1 NIVCVAL
8 SLFFQLWITWFVN
21 RKRSWRRIAREV
33 LYLVLFIKPGIDA
46 ARVAGGGEND
56 DGLAA
61 MDPLQELALSKAI
74 EMVFESIPAAI
85 IQTRALIT
93 SKERTTLALVSIIIS
108 CCTTGFAAATMW
120 YDYDTS
126 PEKRRRN
133 PKLAGAT
140 PDTSRGPFFV
150 VLLMHGGLQVVAK
163 SFSSALL
170 FIANSNYFLAYTV
183 GDHVLYQL
191 YFAARGDLRNFRPGS
206 GVFPSVVFRVVE
218 KTVADFTSCWLMRN
232 PLSMHNAY
240 FLFNQLTAHA
250 SVFVSV
256 HVYVSSSSAHL
267 SARALWMSAGSLFAA
282 WALTYVILACMVK
295 PEYRYLFYTTET
307 TVQFTRSL
315 FEAETDEVRM
325 DIFTVHEVKW
335 AHYKDEVRE
344 FTHANWAQ
352 WKDEKPAWFTEE
364 VINRVPDEY
373 IPVAALAELN
383 AAAHGG
389 QRRRSSLGLV
399 ESVRRGSISAD

>member
-1 NIVCVAL
+1 
-8 SLFFQLWITWFVN
+8 
-21 RKRSWRRIAREV
+21 
-33 LYLVLFIKPGIDA
+33 
-46 ARVAGGGEND
+46 
-56 DGLAA
+56 
-61 MDPLQELALSKAI
+61 
-74 EMVFESIPAAI
+74 
-85 IQTRALIT
+85 
-93 SKERTTLALVSIIIS
+93 
-108 CCTTGFAAATMW
+108 MW
-120 YDYDTS
+120 YDFDTS
-126 PEKRRRN
+126 PQKRKMS
-133 PKLAGAT
+133 PSLAGAT
-140 PDTSRGPFFV
+140 PDTSRGPFFFVLV
-150 VLLMHGGLQVVAK
+150 VSGSLQVVAK

-191 YFAARGDLRNFRPGS
+191 YLAARGDHRNYRPGA
-206 GVFPSVVFRVVE
+206 GVLQSVAYRFGE

-232 PLSMHNAY
+232 PLTMHNAY

-256 HVYVSSSSAHL
+256 HVYVSSGFAHL

-282 WALTYVILACMVK
+282 WALTYVVRARERSPLPTPDPSFPLARRYVILACMVK
-295 PEYRYLFYTTET
+295 PEYRHLFYTTET
-307 TVQFTRSL
+307 SVQYIRADYVG
-315 FEAETDEVRM
+315 AETDEVKM
-325 DIFTVHEVKW
+325 FVFAYNEVKW

-344 FTHANWAQ
+344 FTHANWAR
-352 WKDEKPAWFTEE
+352 WKEEKPAWFTEE
-364 VINRVPDEY
+364 VIQLVPDEY

>member
-108 CCTTGFAAATMW
+108 CCTTGFAAATM
-120 YDYDTS
+120 
-126 PEKRRRN
+126 
-133 PKLAGAT
+133 
-140 PDTSRGPFFV
+140 
-150 VLLMHGGLQVVAK
+150 
-163 SFSSALL
+163 
-170 FIANSNYFLAYTV
+170 
-183 GDHVLYQL
+183 
-191 YFAARGDLRNFRPGS
+191 
-206 GVFPSVVFRVVE
+206 
-218 KTVADFTSCWLMRN
+218 C
-232 PLSMHNAY
+232 MHNAY

>member
-1 NIVCVAL
+1 
-8 SLFFQLWITWFVN
+8 
-21 RKRSWRRIAREV
+21 
-33 LYLVLFIKPGIDA
+33 
-46 ARVAGGGEND
+46 
-56 DGLAA
+56 
-61 MDPLQELALSKAI
+61 
-74 EMVFESIPAAI
+74 
-85 IQTRALIT
+85 
-93 SKERTTLALVSIIIS
+93 
-108 CCTTGFAAATMW
+108 MW

-126 PEKRRRN
+126 PENRRMS

-140 PDTSRGPFFV
+140 PDTSRGPFFIVLV
-150 VLLMHGGLQVVAK
+150 VHGALQVVAK
-163 SFSSALL
+163 CFSSALL

-191 YFAARGDLRNFRPGS
+191 YLAARGDHRNFRPGA
-206 GVFPSVVFRVVE
+206 GVLLSVVFRVTE

-232 PLSMHNAY
+232 PLTMHNAY

-250 SVFVSV
+250 GVFVSV
-256 HVYVSSSSAHL
+256 HVYVSSGFAHL

-282 WALTYVILACMVK
+282 WALTYVVRARERSPLPTPDPSFLLARRYAILACMIK
-295 PEYRYLFYTTET
+295 PEHRHLFYTTET
-307 TVQFTRSL
+307 SVQYIRA
-315 FEAETDEVRM
+315 EHVGAETDEEKMFV
-325 DIFTVHEVKW
+325 FAHNEVKW

-344 FTHANWAQ
+344 FTHANWAR
-352 WKDEKPAWFTEE
+352 WKEEKPAWFTEE

-399 ESVRRGSISAD
+399 ESVRRGSMSGD